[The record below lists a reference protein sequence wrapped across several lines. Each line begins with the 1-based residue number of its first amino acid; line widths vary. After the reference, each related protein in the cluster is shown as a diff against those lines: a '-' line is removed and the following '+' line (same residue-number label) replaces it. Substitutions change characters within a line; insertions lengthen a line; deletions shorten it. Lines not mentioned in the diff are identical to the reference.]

1 MLDLKIDCLRLN
13 IENAAGH
20 EHRIQPITERAMS
33 ILAERWTEAGSGGGS
48 QDIEN
53 LSAPPIDLNLGS
65 MSNEQAAQAI
75 AGAIVEGLGR

>member
-1 MLDLKIDCLRLN
+1 MLDLKIDCIRLN

-20 EHRIQPITERAMS
+20 EHRIQPITARAMS
-33 ILAERWTEAGSGGGS
+33 ILAERWSVAGGGDS

-53 LSAPPIDLNLGS
+53 LSAPPIDLNLSS

-75 AGAIVEGLGR
+75 AGAIFEGLGR